1 VIARIPTTRRVVY
14 WGAAFCLL
22 GLLAWEYGAAIS
34 LRGTKAFMSNPEDGK
49 VARGSYANSYFGLKY
64 RLPQGWTAGEAG
76 PDPSQSGYYVLSTL
90 IPKSE
95 LTANI
100 LIAAQDM
107 FFGPDTRDDME
118 DRARDFQQAVSNV
131 SGMIIDRDLTEVKVA
146 DHLLYRVDYSGVG
159 LFRTRLA
166 TEVRCHVVSLNVT
179 TRDKELLERLAG
191 SRDSLSFTARRDAE
205 SSPPPCVKDYAA
217 GDNILHKVDP
227 VSVGP
232 KFLPI
237 PVRIIVGVD
246 GSVKHVH
253 VIRATDD
260 QRRSI
265 EDALYQWKLK
275 PYEVNGR
282 PSPVESG
289 LVFKFT
295 SDSEEPHRGMKP

>member
-1 VIARIPTTRRVVY
+1 VIAPLATMRRVLY
-14 WGAAFCLL
+14 LGAATCLATCLL
-22 GLLAWEYGAAIS
+22 GWLAWQYGAAIS
-34 LRGTKAFMSNPEDGK
+34 LRGTKTFMSNPEDGK
-49 VARGSYANSYFGLKY
+49 VARGSYANSYFGLRY

-90 IPKSE
+90 VPKSE
-95 LTANI
+95 PNANI
-100 LIAAQDM
+100 LLAGQDM
-107 FFGPDTRDDME
+107 FFGADTGGDLE

-131 SGMIIDRDLTEVKVA
+131 EGMIIDRDLAEERVG

-159 LFRTRLA
+159 LFRARLA

-179 TRDKELLERLAG
+179 TSDRELLVRLAG
-191 SRDSLSFTARRDAE
+191 DLDSLSFSRNAE

-227 VSVGP
+227 LPAGP
-232 KFLPI
+232 KFVPI
-237 PVRIIVGVD
+237 PVRIIVGAD

-253 VIRATDD
+253 VIRAMED

-265 EDALYQWKLK
+265 EDALYRWKLK

-282 PSPVESG
+282 PSPVETG

-295 SDSEEPHRGMKP
+295 PDN

>member
-1 VIARIPTTRRVVY
+1 MIARLPMMRRALY
-14 WGAAFCLL
+14 LGAATGLLVGLL
-22 GLLAWEYGAAIS
+22 GWLAWQYGAAIS
-34 LRGTKAFMSNPEDGK
+34 FRGTKTLMSNPEDGT
-49 VARGSYANSYFGLKY
+49 VAHGSYANSYFGLKY

-76 PDPSQSGYYVLSTL
+76 ADPSQSGYYVLSTL

-95 LTANI
+95 SNANI

-107 FFGPDTRDDME
+107 FFGADTRGDVE
-118 DRARDFQQAVSNV
+118 DGAREFQHAVSNV
-131 SGMIIDRDLTEVKVA
+131 DGMIIDRDLTEVKVA

-159 LFRTRLA
+159 LFRARLA

-179 TRDKELLERLAG
+179 TSDKELLERLAG
-191 SRDSLSFTARRDAE
+191 SLDSLSFAVIRDAT
-205 SSPPPCVKDYAA
+205 SSPPPCVKDYAV
-217 GDNILHKVDP
+217 GDNVLHKVDP

-232 KFLPI
+232 KFVPI

-246 GSVKHVH
+246 GSVNQVH

-265 EDALYQWKLK
+265 EDALYRWKLK

-282 PSPVESG
+282 PSPVETG

-295 SDSEEPHRGMKP
+295 ADN

>member
-1 VIARIPTTRRVVY
+1 MIAWLLMMRRALY
-14 WGAAFCLL
+14 LGAATCLL
-22 GLLAWEYGAAIS
+22 GLLAWQYGAAMFP
-34 LRGTKAFMSNPEDGK
+34 RGTKAFMSNPEDGG
-49 VARGSYANSYFGLKY
+49 VAHGSYANSYFGLKY

-76 PDPSQSGYYVLSTL
+76 PDPSQSGYYALSTL

-95 LTANI
+95 SNANI

-107 FFGPDTRDDME
+107 FFGADTRGDVE
-118 DRARDFQQAVSNV
+118 DSARDFQQAVSNID
-131 SGMIIDRDLTEVKVA
+131 GMIIDRDLTEVKVA

-179 TRDKELLERLAG
+179 TRDREWLERLAG
-191 SRDSLSFTARRDAE
+191 SLDGLSFATVRDAT
-205 SSPPPCVKDYAA
+205 SSPPPCVKDYAV
-217 GDNILHKVDP
+217 GDNVLHKVDP
-227 VSVGP
+227 LSVGP

-265 EDALYQWKLK
+265 EDALYRWKLK

-282 PSPVESG
+282 PCPIETG

-295 SDSEEPHRGMKP
+295 VGG

>member
-1 VIARIPTTRRVVY
+1 MIPLSPTIRRTLY
-14 WGAAFCLL
+14 FCAATSVL
-22 GLLAWEYGAAIS
+22 GWLAWQAGAAITS
-34 LRGTKAFMSNPEDGK
+34 RGTGTFMSNPEDGK
-49 VARGSYANSYFGLKY
+49 VAHGNYSNGYFGLSY
-64 RLPQGWTAGEAG
+64 RLPPSWAAGEAG

-95 LTANI
+95 QNANI

-107 FFGPDTRDDME
+107 FFGASTSGGVQ
-118 DRARDFQQAVSNV
+118 DRTRDFQQAVSNV
-131 SGMIIDRDLTEVKVA
+131 DGMIIDRDLTEVKVE

-159 LFRTRLA
+159 LFRARLA
-166 TEVRCHVVSLNVT
+166 MEVRCHVVSLNLT
-179 TRDKELLERLAG
+179 TRDRELLERLAG
-191 SRDSLSFTARRDAE
+191 SIDSLSFAAKRDAE
-205 SSPPPCVKDYAA
+205 SAPPPCVKDYAA

-227 VSVGP
+227 LSVGP
-232 KFLPI
+232 RFVPI
-237 PVRIIVGVD
+237 PVRIIVGLD

-265 EDALYQWKLK
+265 EDALYRWKLK

-282 PSPVESG
+282 PSPVETG

-295 SDSEEPHRGMKP
+295 ADS

>member
-1 VIARIPTTRRVVY
+1 MMRSALY
-14 WGAAFCLL
+14 LGAATCLL
-22 GLLAWEYGAAIS
+22 GWLAWQYGAAIS
-34 LRGTKAFMSNPEDGK
+34 FRGTKTFMLNPEDGK
-49 VARGSYANSYFGLKY
+49 VAHGRYANSYFGLSY
-64 RLPQGWTAGEAG
+64 QLPQGWTVGDAG
-76 PDPSQSGYYVLSTL
+76 PDPSQFGYYVLSTL
-90 IPKSE
+90 VPKSE
-95 LTANI
+95 SNANI

-107 FFGPDTRDDME
+107 FFGANTRDDVE

-131 SGMIIDRDLTEVKVA
+131 DGMIIDRDLTEVKVA

-166 TEVRCHVVSLNVT
+166 TELRCHVVSLNVT
-179 TRDKELLERLAG
+179 TSDRELLERLAG
-191 SRDSLSFTARRDAE
+191 SLDSLSFAAIRDAK
-205 SSPPPCVKDYAA
+205 SSSPPCVKDYAV
-217 GDNILHKVDP
+217 GDNVLHKVDP

-232 KFLPI
+232 KFVPI

-253 VIRATDD
+253 VIRATTDD

-265 EDALYQWKLK
+265 EDALYRWKLK

-282 PSPVESG
+282 PSPIETG

-295 SDSEEPHRGMKP
+295 ADN

>member
-1 VIARIPTTRRVVY
+1 MIARLPMMRRALY
-14 WGAAFCLL
+14 LGAAICLL
-22 GLLAWEYGAAIS
+22 GWLAWQYGAAIS
-34 LRGTKAFMSNPEDGK
+34 FRGTKTFMSNPEDGK
-49 VARGSYANSYFGLKY
+49 VAHGSYANNYFGLRY
-64 RLPQGWTAGEAG
+64 RLPQAWTAGEAG

-95 LTANI
+95 SNANI

-107 FFGPDTRDDME
+107 FFGANTRDDVE
-118 DRARDFQQAVSNV
+118 DSARDFQQAVSNV
-131 SGMIIDRDLTEVKVA
+131 DGMIIDRDLTEVKVA

-179 TRDKELLERLAG
+179 TRDRELLERLAG
-191 SRDSLSFTARRDAE
+191 SLDSLSFAAIRDAE
-205 SSPPPCVKDYAA
+205 FSPPPCVKDYAV
-217 GDNILHKVDP
+217 GDNVRYKVDP
-227 VSVGP
+227 LSVGP
-232 KFLPI
+232 KFVPI
-237 PVRIIVGVD
+237 PVRITVGAD
-246 GSVKHVH
+246 GSVKHVY

-265 EDALYQWKLK
+265 EDALYRWKLK

-282 PSPVESG
+282 PSPIETG

-295 SDSEEPHRGMKP
+295 ADR